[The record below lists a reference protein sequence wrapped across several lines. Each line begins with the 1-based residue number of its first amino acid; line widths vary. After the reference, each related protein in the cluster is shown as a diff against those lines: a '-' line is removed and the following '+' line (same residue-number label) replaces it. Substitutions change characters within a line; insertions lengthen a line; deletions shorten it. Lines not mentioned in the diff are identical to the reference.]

1 MVYKGINTSSAV
13 AKPIMMMMMMM
24 IPTLTIF
31 MMIRGL
37 RRELST

>member
-13 AKPIMMMMMMM
+13 AKPINDDDGM

-31 MMIRGL
+31 MTIRG
-37 RRELST
+37 RPQELST